1 MKQIKYL
8 FTVLFVGSLTIACKK
23 LSDMKPNSSL
33 TKEDFFQTT
42 DDAKASVMAIY
53 SALTEFST
61 ALQLFHWGD
70 ARADQTSNDVW
81 WGQDGDVKLAKKQLL
96 DPNNYLANW
105 GPMYRVIQR
114 CNDAIKNI
122 SEMPVSI
129 DFNQTTKD
137 NLLEEARTLRAYC
150 YFMLVRVFGEV
161 PLVLDP
167 SDNTSK
173 DYLVPQNKEEEV
185 LKQINDDLD
194 SAIAN
199 MGDPDRSASGRRR
212 ASRGAAKA
220 LKTHVL
226 LWQNQY
232 EAAEAMATKTLAE
245 GYTLEGSTSY
255 MSQFWTS
262 GGTNEIIF
270 SLGYDQNR
278 ANPIMDKQSWYGG
291 GYGII
296 PAQFWFRKFRGE
308 PIRGAGAGKVFDNID
323 DNGYGLIL
331 KLQGGGT
338 GRLDV
343 PVNTPRDYPVLRL
356 ADIYLLRAEARNRM
370 PGHEADA
377 LADLNVIRKRAQVAE
392 YQLSDLATLEA
403 REDAILNERNIE
415 LAFEGQRWFDL
426 LRVARHGRPNVLYTE
441 ATNLLAGDQKAEAQ
455 RILKDKGPQSWLFPI
470 SRTELLNNPKLKQN
484 PAWEK

>member
-270 SLGYDQNR
+270 FIGLRSEQGQPD
-278 ANPIMDKQSWYGG
+278 YG
-291 GYGII
+291 
-296 PAQFWFRKFRGE
+296 
-308 PIRGAGAGKVFDNID
+308 
-323 DNGYGLIL
+323 
-331 KLQGGGT
+331 
-338 GRLDV
+338 
-343 PVNTPRDYPVLRL
+343 
-356 ADIYLLRAEARNRM
+356 
-370 PGHEADA
+370 
-377 LADLNVIRKRAQVAE
+377 
-392 YQLSDLATLEA
+392 
-403 REDAILNERNIE
+403 
-415 LAFEGQRWFDL
+415 
-426 LRVARHGRPNVLYTE
+426 
-441 ATNLLAGDQKAEAQ
+441 
-455 RILKDKGPQSWLFPI
+455 
-470 SRTELLNNPKLKQN
+470 
-484 PAWEK
+484 